1 MPRITIVSTGG
12 TRAPSQLE
20 LADRFLADG
29 HEVRCIATK
38 NALRFLSS
46 HIARRPRRLPYYAR
60 MYRPQLME
68 TFAYYNE
75 HPKSVPHVSEGKW
88 ADVVVMCPASCNS
101 VGKLAAGMNDNYAL
115 LVVRAVPRTKHV
127 IVVPSMNP
135 EMWFD
140 PQFQRNV
147 DLLNATEKYR
157 VICPSRGLMVS
168 GDWGFGAQAP
178 LEDIVAETYRALGI
192 VTDEVASAFERRFS
206 VPWEE
211 ETADEGETRE
221 IVLVD
226 EDDTLREELASE
238 LLRKYTGLAVK
249 QFRNPGQALA
259 ELADG
264 DDPTIVLT
272 ELTFSGGAS
281 ARDLIDH
288 FRKPGGD
295 NSVQIIATSDAD
307 RRAAGAEALARREVM
322 YLPKPLN
329 VEFTVGMIA
338 GCMQGGQR
346 AAPVQRITL
355 AEGEV
360 LFREGDDDATIYIVE
375 SGSLR
380 IVKEVDGIEVDRGT
394 AGPDAL
400 LGELGFLAGKR
411 TATAIA
417 AENSVLHA
425 VHIEDA
431 REHLAHEPIWMR
443 TLVETL
449 VRRVLDRDAEAIAAA
464 VAAADAPPAG
474 ESVQI

>member
-1 MPRITIVSTGG
+1 MARITIVSTGG

-46 HIARRPRRLPYYAR
+46 HIARRPRRLAFYAR
-60 MYRPQLME
+60 MSRPQLME

-115 LVVRAVPRTKHV
+115 LVVRAVPRTKRV

-157 VICPSRGLMVS
+157 VICPSRGLMLS
-168 GDWGFGAQAP
+168 GDWGFGAQASID
-178 LEDIVAETYRALGI
+178 DIVAETYRALGI
-192 VTDEVASAFERRFS
+192 VSDEAESALARTFS

-211 ETADEGETRE
+211 DRPSEVEEHE

-226 EDDTLREELASE
+226 EDDTLREQLACE
-238 LLRKYTGLAVK
+238 LLRKYTGFAVK
-249 QFRNPGQALA
+249 QFRSPGQALTA
-259 ELADG
+259 LSDH
-264 DDPTIVLT
+264 DPALVVT
-272 ELTFSGGAS
+272 ELTFSGGAA

-288 FRKPGGD
+288 FRRPGED
-295 NSVQIIATSDAD
+295 SAVQIIATSDAD
-307 RRAAGAEALARREVM
+307 RREAGAEALARRDVM

-338 GCMQGGQR
+338 GCLQGGQR
-346 AAPVQRITL
+346 ATPVQRVTL
-355 AEGEV
+355 AEGDR
-360 LFREGDDDATIYIVE
+360 LFSQGETDCTIYIVE
-375 SGSLR
+375 SGSIR
-380 IVKEVDGIEVDRGT
+380 IVKEADGLEVELGTVGPDGI
-394 AGPDAL
+394 
-400 LGELGFLAGKR
+400 LGELAFLGGER
-411 TATAIA
+411 TASAIA
-417 AENSVLHA
+417 AEDSVLHA
-425 VHIEDA
+425 VHIDDA
-431 REHLAHEPIWMR
+431 RDHLGREPIWMR

-449 VRRVLDRDAEAIAAA
+449 VQRVLDHDAHAIEAARPRP
-464 VAAADAPPAG
+464 DTSAG
-474 ESVQI
+474 ESVRV

>member
-1 MPRITIVSTGG
+1 MARITIVSTGG

-46 HIARRPRRLPYYAR
+46 HIARRPKRLAFYAR
-60 MYRPQLME
+60 LYRPQLME

-115 LVVRAVPRTKHV
+115 LVLRAVPRTKRV

-147 DLLNATEKYR
+147 DILNSTEKYR
-157 VICPSRGLMVS
+157 VICPSRGLMLS

-192 VTDEVASAFERRFS
+192 VTDDVESAFARRSS

-211 ETADEGETRE
+211 EAQAEDSVRE

-226 EDDTLREELASE
+226 EDDVLREELASE
-238 LLRKYTGLAVK
+238 ILKKYSGLAVK

-259 ELADG
+259 ALGEQEPSL
-264 DDPTIVLT
+264 VFT
-272 ELTFSGGAS
+272 EMTFSGGAS

-295 NSVQIIATSDAD
+295 NTVQIIASSDAD
-307 RRAAGAEALARREVM
+307 RREAGAEALARREVM

-338 GCMQGGQR
+338 GCIQGGTR
-346 AAPVQRITL
+346 TTPVQRVRV
-355 AEGEV
+355 AAGEV
-360 LFREGDDDATIYIVE
+360 LFREGDDDCTIYIVE

-380 IVKEVDGIEVDRGT
+380 IVKEVDGIEVERGV

-400 LGELGFLAGKR
+400 LGELAFLAGKR
-411 TATAIA
+411 TATAVA
-417 AENSVLHA
+417 AEDSVLLA
-425 VHIEDA
+425 VRIDDA
-431 REHLAHEPIWMR
+431 REHMAREPLWMR
-443 TLVETL
+443 TLVDTL
-449 VRRVLDRDAEAIAAA
+449 VQRVLDRDAEA
-464 VAAADAPPAG
+464 VAATRPPADA
-474 ESVQI
+474 SVQV

>member
-1 MPRITIVSTGG
+1 MARITIVSTGG
-12 TRAPSQLE
+12 TRAPFQLE

-29 HEVRCIATK
+29 HEVRCVATK

-46 HIARRPRRLPYYAR
+46 HIARRPRRLGFYAR

-115 LVVRAVPRTKHV
+115 LVLRAVPRTKRV

-147 DLLNATEKYR
+147 DILNATEKYR
-157 VICPSRGLMVS
+157 VICPSRGLMLS

-192 VTDEVASAFERRFS
+192 VSEEVESVFARRYS

-211 ETADEGETRE
+211 ESAGEDERRE

-226 EDDTLREELASE
+226 EDDALREQLADE
-238 LLRKYTGLAVK
+238 LLRKYTGVSVK
-249 QFRNPGQALA
+249 QFRNPGEALA
-259 ELADG
+259 ALADHDPAVLVTELA
-264 DDPTIVLT
+264 
-272 ELTFSGGAS
+272 FSGGAP
-281 ARDLIDH
+281 ARDLIDR
-288 FRKPGGD
+288 FRKPGGE
-295 NSVQIIATSDAD
+295 NLVQIIATGSAD
-307 RRAAGAEALARREVM
+307 RSTAHAEELGRREVL

-329 VEFTVGMIA
+329 IEFTLGMIA
-338 GCMQGGQR
+338 GCLQGGQR
-346 AAPVQRITL
+346 ATPVQRMEL
-355 AEGEV
+355 AAGDV
-360 LFREGDDDATIYIVE
+360 LFRAGADDRTIYMVE
-375 SGSLR
+375 RGSVR
-380 IVKEVDGIEVDRGT
+380 IVTQADGHEVQLAVVGADG
-394 AGPDAL
+394 L
-400 LGELGFLAGKR
+400 LGELAFLSGGVR

-417 AENSVLHA
+417 AEDSVVHA
-425 VHIEDA
+425 VHIDDA
-431 REHLAHEPIWMR
+431 RDHLDREPLWMR

-449 VRRVLDRDAEAIAAA
+449 VRRVIEHDAQTIAIERSRRGDS
-464 VAAADAPPAG
+464 ADD
-474 ESVQI
+474 